1 MRTSLLIAA
10 LAAGMVGTIV
20 DPPLGTVAHAAPKRK
35 PAPRPEPKTPE
46 QKEADRHFKAGV
58 ALFKDARFAEALAE
72 FERAYEIAPHPL
84 VLYNIAGCHRELSH
98 YSEAVT
104 YYGRFLAD
112 GPGKVPQARLAAAQ
126 TELDA
131 ILARVARVTVKVSP
145 DVDDVALILDGTP
158 LDKPVMP
165 LIVPPGEHRLVAR
178 A

>member
-46 QKEADRHFKAGV
+46 QKDADHHFKSGV
-58 ALFKDARFAEALAE
+58 ALFKEAKYAEALAE

-98 YSEAVT
+98 YGEAVT
-104 YYGRFLAD
+104 YYQRFLTD
-112 GPGKVPQARLAAAQ
+112 GKGAVPAARLTAAQ

-131 ILARVARVTVKVSP
+131 ILARVARVTVTIAP
-145 DVDDVALILDGTP
+145 AADDV
-158 LDKPVMP
+158 
-165 LIVPPGEHRLVAR
+165 
-178 A
+178 